1 MSCISFGYCYY
12 IGFKGFIVVC
22 IYTAQY
28 QCSISSLLVF
38 RSSLSGSTHAAVRRF
53 SNAVMVKNSCPAFTQ
68 PDNCNLKL

>member
-1 MSCISFGYCYY
+1 MSFGYCYY
-12 IGFKGFIVVC
+12 IAFKAC
-22 IYTAQY
+22 IYTAQC

-68 PDNCNLKL
+68 PDNGNLKL